1 MTELAYHHDELVGM
15 ANVFP
20 CRRSTPT
27 PPSPPLQISQQLNH
41 PTFICCVLLSL
52 GVDTTAVTL
61 VFFSYLIAKNP
72 EWFDK
77 LAAELSDYTDVDT
90 LQSSELEKLPLL
102 NAVIR
107 ETLRLYPP
115 AASPVFSRVS
125 QMTVVSLGG
134 YFIPGGV
141 SSLSNPSCKSVVD
154 MQVKVS
160 RAAMDNL
167 S

>member
-1 MTELAYHHDELVGM
+1 M
-15 ANVFP
+15 
-20 CRRSTPT
+20 
-27 PPSPPLQISQQLNH
+27 
-41 PTFICCVLLSL
+41 
-52 GVDTTAVTL
+52 TL

-115 AASPVFSRVS
+115 AASPVFSRV
-125 QMTVVSLGG
+125 VPDDGVSLGD
-134 YFIPGGV
+134 YSIPAGV
-141 SSLSNPSCKSVVD
+141 SSLYIKLH
-154 MQVKVS
+154 VS
-160 RAAMDNL
+160 
-167 S
+167 SSS